1 MSMLKAYKN
10 VRKRQTTIHFI
21 AMQLILQDQVEIS
34 VSILGLLRVRHLY
47 LSFSPRTFLKCENPK
62 TVLAIYH

>member
-21 AMQLILQDQVEIS
+21 AMQLILQDQVEIP
-34 VSILGLLRVRHLY
+34 VSTLGLLRHLY